1 MSTRQSNH
9 GEKPLVT
16 RKTSNETE
24 GEFVRFELT
33 FHPGEGAVGE
43 EFGLDHEPWPID
55 FPTEHVHPKQSE
67 HWLVLSGG
75 LGVAFEGREETL
87 GPDDTVALPAGIPHR
102 VWNPLAEPSR
112 VVLEFRP
119 ALDAQ
124 ELTETLYVLA
134 QIGETG
140 ADGRLKLL
148 QFAVTIAAYPDQLYP
163 TGIPVRIQKGL
174 ARLLAPLGRRLGYRE
189 SYGLDSADREL

>member
-1 MSTRQSNH
+1 MSTRQPDR
-9 GEKPLVT
+9 GENPLVT
-16 RKTSNETE
+16 RKTSDETE

-33 FHPGEGAVGE
+33 FHPGDEAVGKAL
-43 EFGLDHEPWPID
+43 GLEHEPWPID
-55 FPTEHVHPKQSE
+55 FPTEHVHPQQSE
-67 HWLVLSGG
+67 RWRVLSGG
-75 LGVAFEGREETL
+75 LGVAFEGREEIL
-87 GPDDTVALPAGIPHR
+87 GPDDTVTLPAGVPHR

-134 QIGETG
+134 QRGETG
-140 ADGRLKLL
+140 KDGRLKPL
-148 QFAVTIAAYPDQLYP
+148 QFAVTVAAYPDQLYP
-163 TGIPVRIQKGL
+163 TGVPVTVQKKL

-189 SYGLDSADREL
+189 SYDLD

>member
-1 MSTRQSNH
+1 MSTRTSEH
-9 GEKPLVT
+9 EDSPLTV
-16 RKTSNETE
+16 RKTSAETE

-33 FHPGEGAVGE
+33 FHPGGGATGNAC
-43 EFGLDHEPWPID
+43 GLDHERWPID

-67 HWLVLSGG
+67 HWRVLSGG

-87 GPDDTVALPAGIPHR
+87 GPGNTVTLPAGIPHR

-112 VVLEFRP
+112 VVLEFHP

-134 QIGETG
+134 QMRETG
-140 ADGRLKLL
+140 TGGRLKLL
-148 QFAVTIAAYPDQLYP
+148 QFAVTVAAYPDQLYP
-163 TGIPVRIQKGL
+163 TGVPVSVQKGL
-174 ARLLAPLGRRLGYRE
+174 ARTLAPLGRRLGYRE
-189 SYGLDSADREL
+189 SYGLDSLDGSP